1 MKLRIENNEKNNK
14 IDGLHPFGLI
24 NLFFREKA
32 CDCKKNVIRKR
43 FRRFLC
49 NYYIVTNGYTFYT
62 QKRQNI

>member
-32 CDCKKNVIRKR
+32 CDCKKK
-43 FRRFLC
+43 C
-49 NYYIVTNGYTFYT
+49 YS
-62 QKRQNI
+62 